1 MGVLSDNRS
10 QIVNGG
16 LISASFV
23 SDLYDVLTGNTLE
36 SVSISGSVNITG
48 SLIGNLTGTADTASY
63 VVTAQTASYVT
74 TAQTASYVLNAVS
87 SSFATSASYV
97 LNAVSSSFA
106 TSASFATT
114 ASYSL
119 VNVISSSSL
128 ADSSS
133 FATSA
138 SFATTAA
145 TASYLENDYIYTEVT
160 ASSAEILALNTTPVE
175 LLGSPGANSYYDW
188 KIIMELTHN
197 GADYS
202 TAGLPRIQSGGD
214 AIMVPMSAFTTRE
227 NCATMLSSDGTVNNS
242 GTAPAG
248 GIKLNQPITLDTATT
263 ITSGN
268 GTMLVKIWYKI
279 KTFGTEL

>member
-87 SSFATSASYV
+87 SSFATSAS
-97 LNAVSSSFA
+97 
-106 TSASFATT
+106 FATT

-160 ASSAEILALNTTPVE
+160 ASSAEILAMGSSGIE
-175 LLGSPGANSYYDW
+175 LLAAPGANKYYDIP
-188 KIIMELTHN
+188 KIHLEYTHN
-197 GADYS
+197 TTAYTLADPVLYFYGAFMGNIDKEILT
-202 TAGLPRIQSGGD
+202 TASSKVILLDGNSSVKINAVEDIPYHIVPDNGGINQPVQIYTW
-214 AIMVPMSAFTTRE
+214 AGTNPT
-227 NCATMLSSDGTVNNS
+227 LGDGTIL
-242 GTAPAG
+242 A
-248 GIKLNQPITLDTATT
+248 
-263 ITSGN
+263 
-268 GTMLVKIWYKI
+268 KIWYKV